1 MSKGKGNRNR
11 TPNVMTTPTK
21 QKPFSPVLHVPNSVS
36 NPNTK
41 VVSSL
46 LDEMIDG
53 REYAS
58 IVDCMPNNMD
68 FAREIKR
75 ALATISR
82 IRKRPVICY
91 AANMVNNNIKSQ
103 TGIDTTD
110 DLPFL
115 EMLHSIDASAHELD
129 IVLVTPGG
137 SAERVSHYVN
147 IIRKRFD
154 KVGFI
159 LPFLSMSAG
168 TIFCLSG
175 DEIIMDES
183 ACIGP
188 IDPQVPS
195 KDGRFVP
202 AQSILTLIKDI
213 QDRGQVALSKGLQPN
228 WTDIQIL
235 RNLDPKEI
243 GNATNA
249 SNYSIGLV
257 TNYLKD
263 YKFKDWT
270 SHSSD
275 GRPVT
280 QEDKNTRAE
289 EIAKQLCDHSIWK
302 THSRGITRDVAESIC
317 HLRITH
323 PEDVEGLNSAIKRL
337 WALLYWMFERQ
348 SIYKIFVSENYS
360 IFRSELSQIIQVQQH

>member
-1 MSKGKGNRNR
+1 MSKGNRNR
-11 TPNVMTTPTK
+11 TAGALATPTK
-21 QKPFSPVLHVPNSVS
+21 QKPFSQVLPVPNSVS
-36 NPNTK
+36 NPNIK

-75 ALATISR
+75 ALAAISSV
-82 IRKRPVICY
+82 RKRPIICY

-115 EMLHSIDASAHELD
+115 EMLRSVDASEHELD

-137 SAERVSHYVN
+137 YAERVSHYVN

-188 IDPQVPS
+188 IDPQVHS

-202 AQSILTLIKDI
+202 AQSILTLLNDI
-213 QDRGQVALSKGLQPN
+213 QDRGQIALSKGLQPN

-317 HLRITH
+317 RLRITH